1 MTGVRD
7 RNVYILGAGFSAPAG
22 VPVIYDFID
31 RARIYFDDPSA
42 KMDDVEREHFERF
55 LRFKQK
61 MSQAREKVKI
71 DLDNVE
77 QLFGLVEIS
86 QRLGLES
93 PETRNSTVYVIAKTL
108 ELATRSQRAGEIGF
122 QANKEV
128 LERKRGVVPRGF
140 GMDPGFNPPQFRAD
154 TYDYFA
160 SLASGLLDD
169 PDRQA
174 SRANTF
180 ITFNYDLLLDDA
192 LRRVG
197 ASPEYH
203 LPKTR
208 TVVEEEEETSLPVC
222 SVLKLHGSTNWG
234 VCAHATCGYHVVVL
248 DKKVTA
254 SPGEFRSRVCPKC
267 RQPGFQPLLI
277 PPSWDKS
284 EYREIMRPIWAK
296 AVKELKLASRI
307 CVIGYSMPEADS
319 FFKYLLALALSENHN
334 LYKFIVVDRNP
345 KIATRYEE
353 LLDPLF
359 RERRLSTFVDDV
371 GFSSFLSHGES
382 LAELGRGELIRG
394 NLSRY

>member
-42 KMDDVEREHFERF
+42 KMDQVEREHFERF
-55 LRFKQK
+55 LKFKQK

-86 QRLGLES
+86 QRLGLEN

-108 ELATRSQRAGEIGF
+108 ELATRSQRAGQIGF

-128 LERKRGVVPRGF
+128 LEKKQGKVPIGF
-140 GMDPGFNPPQFRAD
+140 SMDPGFNPPQFKAD
-154 TYDYFA
+154 TYDYFT

-169 PDRQA
+169 PGRQA

-197 ASPEYH
+197 ARPEYH

-208 TVVEEEEETSLPVC
+208 TVVEEEEELLPAC

-234 VCAHATCGYHVVVL
+234 ICAHASCGSHVVVL

-254 SPGEFRSRVCPKC
+254 SPSEFRSRVCPKC
-267 RQPGFQPLLI
+267 HEPGFQPLLI

-359 RERRLSTFVDDV
+359 RERRLSTFVDEI
-371 GFSSFLSHGES
+371 GFFSFLSDGGS
-382 LAELGRGELIRG
+382 LAELGRGELIWG